1 MEKYQSKLAIGMLK
15 GYKVVNKLL
24 IENVELVDKLFKF
37 VTVAYCV
44 KSGLFVI
51 AF

>member
-24 IENVELVDKLFKF
+24 IENGDNFGNLLPYTEPHW
-37 VTVAYCV
+37 Y
-44 KSGLFVI
+44 
-51 AF
+51 